1 MKLKFY
7 TPIAFA
13 ALIGLSACSNQSTNA
28 ETDTAIPV
36 SVEDIKLGSIEQ
48 TIATTGTVT
57 ASEETALS
65 TETEGNYILKV
76 NPRTG
81 RKFALGDMVEKGQVI
96 IELEDKEYLN
106 GIGLEAKQLNLK
118 IAQQTYEKQKSLYDK
133 GGVTLSELSSAE
145 VSLVD
150 AKDANEL
157 AQIQLG
163 KLKVRAPFKGVITEL
178 PTFTQYT
185 KVASGTEVVSL
196 MSYDKLML
204 EANLPEKYI
213 NDLKQGQDIRVMN
226 YTLPNDTL
234 HGQVNEISPAIST
247 DTRTFT
253 TKMVVDNPS
262 MKLRPGMYVQA
273 EVILDR
279 KDSVV
284 VIPKDVV
291 VSSRRGKIVYVV
303 TKGTAE
309 EKQVTFGYEENDRV
323 EITSGLKAN
332 DRLVVKGFETLRNR
346 SKVKI
351 IK

>member
-1 MKLKFY
+1 MKLKLY

-13 ALIGLSACSNQSTNA
+13 ALLAFSACSNQSTNA

-48 TIATTGTVT
+48 TINTTGTVT
-57 ASEETALS
+57 ASEETTLS
-65 TETEGNYILKV
+65 TETDGNYVLKV

-81 RKFALGDMVEKGQVI
+81 RKFALGDMVEKGQLI

-106 GIGLEAKQLNLK
+106 GIGLEAKELNLK
-118 IAQQTYEKQKSLYDK
+118 IAQQTYDKQKSLYDK
-133 GGVTLSELSSAE
+133 GGVTLSELSSAQ

-150 AKDANEL
+150 AKDAAEL
-157 AQIQLG
+157 AQIQLE
-163 KLKVRAPFKGVITEL
+163 KMQVRAPFKGVITEL
-178 PTFTQYT
+178 PTYTQYT

-196 MSYDKLML
+196 MSYSKLML

-213 NDLKQGQDIRVMN
+213 NDLKSGQEIRVMN
-226 YTLPNDTL
+226 YTLPDDTL
-234 HGQVNEISPAIST
+234 HGRVEEISPAIST

-253 TKMVVDNPS
+253 TKMAVENPG

-303 TKGTAE
+303 SKGTAE
-309 EKQVTFGYEENDRV
+309 EKQVTFGYEEDDRV